1 MVNQTCVWWTDLC
14 HSGPVWQ
21 KLAAFRGPQKIS
33 QTFGESAFAKFR
45 EKNAIFVI
53 FCDKALYLYIFATEM
68 SLFQILI
75 PQNTRLLWK
84 YFGLGSGI
92 AKIIGSRIG
101 YPSDTARGPG
111 AVPRGPCSVPQGPL
125 VPSIEVLAACLEVP
139 CAPCLN
145 CVCELAQTHL
155 FHFRVTNMQL
165 MQLMAMVGTADN

>member
-75 PQNTRLLWK
+75 PQNSILKIPDYYENILGWVRVLLK
-84 YFGLGSGI
+84 L
-92 AKIIGSRIG
+92 
-101 YPSDTARGPG
+101 
-111 AVPRGPCSVPQGPL
+111 
-125 VPSIEVLAACLEVP
+125 
-139 CAPCLN
+139 
-145 CVCELAQTHL
+145 
-155 FHFRVTNMQL
+155 
-165 MQLMAMVGTADN
+165 